1 MSKVSEII
9 PDDVLR
15 ERIANGDTPYSIAK
29 DYNIAPANIVYRM
42 KKLGLYQS
50 AASKERE
57 RLAELGIDCSDEY
70 KRLYA
75 GGSGN
80 MVELADFVART
91 CRDCPYAGSVCMKGF
106 KGISIA
112 TADEIKSQDD
122 MSKAINELRDIVEM
136 LDRVNKRTG
145 VKYASAIKLVGANSV
160 EMAAGLTRDKMN
172 ANENSGHTISDS
184 ACSPANTNGN
194 QFAFSGSTV

>member
-1 MSKVSEII
+1 MSKISEII

-50 AASKERE
+50 VADRERE

-75 GGSGN
+75 DGSGN

-91 CRDCPYAGSVCMKGF
+91 CRDCPYAGSMCMKGF

-112 TADEIKSQDD
+112 TPDEIKSQDD
-122 MSKAINELRDIVEM
+122 MSRAINELRSIVEM
-136 LDRVNKRTG
+136 LERFNKSTG
-145 VKYASAIKLVGANSV
+145 GKYASAIKIVGTGGV
-160 EMAAGLTRDKMN
+160 ETMMGLTRDKVN
-172 ANENSGHTISDS
+172 ASGNSGNAISGS
-184 ACSPANTNGN
+184 VNTNGS
-194 QFAFSGSTV
+194 QLAFSGSPV